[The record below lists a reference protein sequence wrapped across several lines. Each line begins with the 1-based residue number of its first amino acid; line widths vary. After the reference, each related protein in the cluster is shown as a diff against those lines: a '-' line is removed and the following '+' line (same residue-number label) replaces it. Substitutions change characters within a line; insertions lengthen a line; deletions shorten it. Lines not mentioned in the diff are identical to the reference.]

1 MGLGPG
7 DLRILKDTRMDL
19 KGRTMNSKTLAVGLI
34 ITLLLLAGSGCR
46 SRRTEL
52 SLDSAASD
60 EALFK
65 LGQDS
70 LKRDPERARIYFRQ
84 VIDSFPK
91 SIFAERAKLAIA
103 DSYFN
108 KKEEGNLIMAAAEY
122 REFINLY
129 PLSPSVAYAQ
139 YQVAM
144 TYYSGILKPGRDQ
157 TKTQQALVEFK
168 RVVANYPLSEESK
181 NAQTYIKDCEERL
194 AAHELGIA
202 RHYHKVY
209 AFSAS
214 TTRLLGILT
223 EYPAFSEMEEVY
235 YYLADSYYLWGQAEK
250 SVPFFTKVISDYPQ
264 SKLAK
269 KAQERLNEIKA
280 RPKEKK

>member
-1 MGLGPG
+1 MNTKTIALGL
-7 DLRILKDTRMDL
+7 
-19 KGRTMNSKTLAVGLI
+19 LI
-34 ITLLLLAGSGCR
+34 ILLLAGSGCR
-46 SRRTEL
+46 GRKTEL
-52 SLDSAASD
+52 NLDTAASD

-70 LKRDPERARIYFRQ
+70 VRRDPERARIYFRQ

-103 DSYFN
+103 DSYFSR
-108 KKEEGNLIMAAAEY
+108 KEEGNMIMAAAEY

-144 TYYSGILKPGRDQ
+144 TYFSSILKPGRDQ

-168 RVVANYPLSEESK
+168 KVMANYPLSEESK
-181 NAQTYIKDCEERL
+181 NAQMYIKECEERL
-194 AAHELGIA
+194 AAHEFGIA
-202 RHYHKVY
+202 HHYYKVY

-214 TTRLLGILT
+214 TARLLGILT
-223 EYPAFSEMEEVY
+223 EYPAYSGMEDVY
-235 YYLADSYYLWGQAEK
+235 YYLADSYFLWGQAEK
-250 SVPFFTKVISDYPQ
+250 SVPFFTKVVSDYPK

-269 KAQERLNEIKA
+269 KAQERLTEINA